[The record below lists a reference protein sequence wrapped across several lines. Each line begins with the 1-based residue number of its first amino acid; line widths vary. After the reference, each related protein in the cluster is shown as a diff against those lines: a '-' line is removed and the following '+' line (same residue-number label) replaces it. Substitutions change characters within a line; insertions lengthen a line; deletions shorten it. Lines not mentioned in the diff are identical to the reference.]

1 MPIIEEAIA
10 KFHSELPEEIQL
22 TSEMP
27 EILNPLN
34 ALGTSYGVDLSSLL
48 VFLVV
53 GDLTLE
59 QVPQFA
65 KDEFGFDGATAKK
78 FVQTFEETVFKP
90 LLERIEFLNE
100 HPDKTMT
107 LEQEKVVVENIFK
120 KSILAEFERNPILIE
135 AVNRRLFFIL
145 ARDLEFQKRLEQL
158 LYENNEVVT
167 EQNILID
174 GIEQKGTIA
183 NWIKDFIAHYGSQSY
198 DSVSLSA
205 FLINS
210 DNGKKL
216 SEEDRK
222 KVARVLRLYANVKF
236 FPESM
241 PSDEPE
247 DWQIIP
253 FEDLNAAPE
262 TVVEKPLPKTTK
274 EPVVQSVDKPGPSSP
289 ELLELKNMLLQ
300 YPVGSLERAAIEE
313 EIKTLEK

>member
-1 MPIIEEAIA
+1 MPIIEEAIE
-10 KFHSELPEEIQL
+10 KFQNELPEEIQL

-27 EILNPLN
+27 EILNPLK
-34 ALGTSYGVDLSSLL
+34 ALGQSYGVDLSSML

-53 GDLTLE
+53 GDLTVE
-59 QVPQFA
+59 GIPQFA
-65 KDEFGFDGATAKK
+65 KDEFGFDNGTAKK
-78 FVQTFEETVFKP
+78 FAQTFEEMIFRP

-100 HPDKTMT
+100 HPEKTMT
-107 LEQEKVVVENIFK
+107 LEQEKVVAENIFK
-120 KSILAEFERNPILIE
+120 KSILAEFGRNPILID
-135 AVNRRLFFIL
+135 ALNRRLFSIL
-145 ARDLEFQKRLEQL
+145 AGDIEFQKRLEQL

-167 EQNILID
+167 KQSVTID
-174 GIEQKGTIA
+174 GQEQKGTIA
-183 NWIKDFIAHYGSQSY
+183 NWIKDFIAHYGSQAY
-198 DSVSLSA
+198 DSVSMSA

-241 PSDEPE
+241 PSDNPD
-247 DWQIIP
+247 DWQMIP
-253 FEDLNAAPE
+253 ASAPE
-262 TVVEKPLPKTTK
+262 GASVGEPKLEVVEKTVQKMK
-274 EPVVQSVDKPGPSSP
+274 PVEKAGPSSP

-313 EIKTLEK
+313 EIKSLEK